1 MYAVSERK
9 YAVSERMV
17 RSSPAKA
24 PNADELIC
32 RNMNAANLEKK
43 LRADG
48 YALVRLDAPIGD
60 SVLMSE
66 CFNARARGCPL
77 SRLFAPEGSCV
88 TAELCFQPERAVEN
102 YAPLAHCARNTSRD
116 LSDSTMP
123 DETSEPKSTE
133 TRRAGTVRDLKPKTD
148 PKGGASNGGK
158 SDKTL
163 PRTEEVDFNL

>member
-1 MYAVSERK
+1 
-9 YAVSERMV
+9 MV
-17 RSSPAKA
+17 ARYGPQ
-24 PNADELIC
+24 
-32 RNMNAANLEKK
+32 
-43 LRADG
+43 LRE
-48 YALVRLDAPIGD
+48 DARYRVCLRRTGH
-60 SVLMSE
+60 
-66 CFNARARGCPL
+66 G
-77 SRLFAPEGSCV
+77 

-133 TRRAGTVRDLKPKTD
+133 KKRAGNVRDLNPKTD
-148 PKGGASNGGK
+148 PKGGAGNGGK